1 MRTLVI
7 KSLSLWTPVTRGL
20 ASVSNPEVA
29 RFLQEKTVQRKNGER
44 ERRLFSDAEYESR
57 LENLRW
63 NRYINLFLMRT

>member
-7 KSLSLWTPVTRGL
+7 KSLSFWTPVTRGL
-20 ASVSNPEVA
+20 ASVSNPEVT

-63 NRYINLFLMRT
+63 NILIYF